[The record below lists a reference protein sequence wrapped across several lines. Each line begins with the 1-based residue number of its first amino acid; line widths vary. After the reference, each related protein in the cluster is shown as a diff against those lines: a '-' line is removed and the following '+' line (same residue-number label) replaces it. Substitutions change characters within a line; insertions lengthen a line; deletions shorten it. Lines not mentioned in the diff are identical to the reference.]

1 MCRTSRKLT
10 ECERCV
16 AENDEK
22 LRSARHEYDTA
33 RAQTAAMNEESTG
46 RKAAL
51 AGKNAR
57 LTRLRHSL
65 KMQSCALPKPKKPKP
80 PPVLPPQP
88 PRLKP
93 QGSKPHLTQ
102 RMSAPPK
109 RKRSMPTQRR
119 LPILPKPTT
128 IQSVPILMRR
138 MLSFAMRTRTF
149 RPQRMHTILLLKS
162 SEMPKTA
169 LKRRVQSLKM
179 QSKTANLPIR
189 KRCACATRFTLS
201 KRAMKRQE
209 FIIWK
214 AARASR

>member
-1 MCRTSRKLT
+1 MRKAP
-10 ECERCV
+10 E
-16 AENDEK
+16 EK
-22 LRSARHEYDTA
+22 LRLQEKT
-33 RAQTAAMNEESTG
+33 Q
-46 RKAAL
+46 
-51 AGKNAR
+51 R
-57 LTRLRHSL
+57 LTRLRLSL
-65 KMQSCALPKPKKPKP
+65 KMQSCALSKPKKPKP

-119 LPILPKPTT
+119 LQMLPKPTT
-128 IQSVPILMRR
+128 IQNVPILMRR

-149 RPQRMHTILLLKS
+149 RPQRLHTILLLKS

-189 KRCACATRFTLS
+189 KQCACATRCMLS

>member
-1 MCRTSRKLT
+1 
-10 ECERCV
+10 
-16 AENDEK
+16 
-22 LRSARHEYDTA
+22 
-33 RAQTAAMNEESTG
+33 MNEESTG

-51 AGKNAR
+51 AGKNATLDALAAQLENAKLRIVETEKAETAARSAAAAAEVEAAR
-57 LTRLRHSL
+57 L
-65 KMQSCALPKPKKPKP
+65 
-80 PPVLPPQP
+80 
-88 PRLKP
+88 
-93 QGSKPHLTQ
+93 KPHLTQ

-189 KRCACATRFTLS
+189 KRCACATRFMLS